1 MYFIDNGFTEKQIV
15 DEFSWETI
23 NNYIAYKN
31 ETTQAEQRRA
41 KKNNSSSG
49 QQIGHRQKGSVKSRM
64 KSAF

>member
-1 MYFIDNGFTEKQIV
+1 MHFIDNGFTEKQIV

-31 ETTQAEQRRA
+31 ETTKAEQRNA
-41 KKNNSSSG
+41 KKNNPTG
-49 QQIGHRQKGSVKSRM
+49 KQIGHRQKGSVKSRM